1 MKPLLRLIILG
12 VFFARPAM
20 AQSQPAKQPITVD
33 EAIKAAVQH
42 NETLKQAALDE
53 EIASVRYKQTEAFYL
68 PQAGLSARYTGTN
81 NPLNAFGLKLQ
92 QKGITA
98 ADFNPSLL
106 NDPGARGDFSTLLE
120 VRQPIFNADLNYQRK
135 AAAGQLDMIRLQSK
149 RSQEYIAY
157 ATQMAFLQLQMSLRA
172 EKVIREALITAKAIL
187 KKSEDYFNQG
197 VIQKSDLLNAQV
209 FVSNTETSIETAK
222 SNIEAASDQLSL
234 LMGKPTGII
243 YMVNDEIK
251 PVANTDTLTLTDNR
265 ADFAAMNKGMQVYDL
280 MIKSAKKSY
289 LPRLNAFANYQL
301 NDKQVMGFG
310 AGAWLAGVQLSWDI
324 FKGNQT
330 KNQIAVLHLE
340 KQKLGSQLQQQK
352 EDARSGINQAK
363 RKLNE
368 SIFRLR
374 QETTAGA
381 QAAEALR
388 VLQNRYDQGLA
399 TTSDVLVA
407 QTQLSR
413 QQLNYVQALF
423 EQNTAALTLQF
434 LTKTDQP

>member
-1 MKPLLRLIILG
+1 MRLIICGIIIAWPGL
-12 VFFARPAM
+12 VQ
-20 AQSQPAKQPITVD
+20 AQDAKQPLTSE
-33 EAIKAAVQH
+33 EAVKAAIQH
-42 NETLKQAALDE
+42 NESLKQATIDE
-53 EIASVRYKQTEAFYL
+53 GIAQLRYKQTEAIYM

-106 NDPGARGDFSTLLE
+106 NDPGSRGDFTTLLE
-120 VRQPIFNADLNYQRK
+120 IRQPIFNADLNYQRK
-135 AAAGQLDMIRLQSK
+135 AAAGQVEMIKLQSK
-149 RSQEYIAY
+149 RSSEYISYEA
-157 ATQMAFLQLQMSLRA
+157 QLAFLQLQMAIRA
-172 EKVIREALITAKAIL
+172 EKVIREALQTAKAVL

-197 VIQKSDLLNAQV
+197 IIQKSDLLNAQV
-209 FVSNTETSIETAK
+209 FLSNTETSLESAK

-234 LMGKPTGII
+234 LMGRTTGVV
-243 YMVNDEIK
+243 YSVNDDIK
-251 PVANTDTLTLTDNR
+251 PVTDNDSLKLTDAR
-265 ADFAAMNKGMQVYDL
+265 SDFAAMNKGLQVYDL

-301 NDKQVMGFG
+301 NDKQVMGFS

-330 KNQIAVLHLE
+330 KHQISILNLE

-352 EDARSGINQAK
+352 EEAQSGINQAK

-368 SIFRLR
+368 CKFRIR

-399 TTSDVLVA
+399 TTSDILIA
-407 QTQLSR
+407 QSQLSR

-423 EQNTAALTLQF
+423 EQNTAALTLRF

>member
-1 MKPLLRLIILG
+1 MRLIIWG
-12 VFFARPAM
+12 IFFALPFTG
-20 AQSQPAKQPITVD
+20 QGQEAKQPLTAE
-33 EAIKAAVQH
+33 EAVKAAIQH
-42 NETLKQAALDE
+42 NESLKQASLDE
-53 EIASVRYKQTEAFYL
+53 GIAQLRYKQTEAIYM

-106 NDPGARGDFSTLLE
+106 NDPGTRGDFTTLLE
-120 VRQPIFNADLNYQRK
+120 IRQPIFNADLNYQRK
-135 AAAGQLDMIRLQSK
+135 AAAGQVEMIKFQSK
-149 RSQEYIAY
+149 RSEEYISY
-157 ATQMAFLQLQMSLRA
+157 ETQLAFLQLQMAIRA
-172 EKVIREALITAKAIL
+172 EKVIRESLQTAKAIL

-209 FVSNTETSIETAK
+209 FLSNTETSLESAK
-222 SNIEAASDQLSL
+222 SNIEAASDHLSL
-234 LMGKPTGII
+234 LMGRPTGVV
-243 YMVNDEIK
+243 YTVNDDIK
-251 PVANTDTLTLTDNR
+251 PVTDNDSLKLTDTR
-265 ADFAAMNKGMQVYDL
+265 SDFAAMNKGLQVYDL

-330 KNQIAVLHLE
+330 KHQISILNLE

-352 EDARSGINQAK
+352 EEAQSGINQAK

-368 SIFRLR
+368 CKFRIR

-399 TTSDVLVA
+399 TTSDILIA
-407 QTQLSR
+407 QSQLSR

-423 EQNTAALTLQF
+423 EQNTAALTLRF